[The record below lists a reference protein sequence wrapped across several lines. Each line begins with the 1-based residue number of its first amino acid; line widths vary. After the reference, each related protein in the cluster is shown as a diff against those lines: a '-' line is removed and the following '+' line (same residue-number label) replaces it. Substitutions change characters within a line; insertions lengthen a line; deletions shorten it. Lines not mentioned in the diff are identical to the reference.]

1 MASCIGAWSSDLH
14 DCKNLR
20 NLLVHT
26 ARYPHEAYAEPSDW
40 GLQRFRDIVDQVVHP
55 VRLVPTFQRDLRVFR
70 PEQPLPEALR
80 HMDEKDYSQV
90 VVKVDGGRH
99 ALLSLE
105 GVARWLAGTSKDGVA
120 QLGAATVAEAL
131 AYEPH
136 GTHIFLPRDATLEE
150 ARKAFEVA
158 RRERKRARV
167 YAAII
172 TESGVDTEAPHGHS
186 DRRRPSGRR
195 ERLIGGRGRLGCD
208 ERCGAGPV
216 RGCAPA
222 PRVHRLC
229 RPAGATAAA
238 IRRRAPLAGRHA
250 ALRPAG
256 SPPGTRCGHAS
267 GGCSASGDAG
277 RALPARP
284 SGSRTTQ
291 VTGSGEELRALCHG
305 ASSR

>member
-1 MASCIGAWSSDLH
+1 MDRAAEFNALFNELEEYLRRALRIDRPWDFMNLVNEAVRRGILHRGMVSDLH

-40 GLQRFRDIVDQVVHP
+40 GLQRFREIVDQVVHP

-70 PEQPLPEALR
+70 PEQPLSEALR

-90 VVKVDGGRH
+90 VVRVDGGRY

-131 AYEPH
+131 AYEPG
-136 GTHIFLPRDATLEE
+136 GTHIFLSGDATLEE
-150 ARKAFEVA
+150 ARKAFEVT

-172 TESGVDTEAPHGHS
+172 TERGLETEAPMG
-186 DRRRPSGRR
+186 
-195 ERLIGGRGRLGCD
+195 IVT
-208 ERCGAGPV
+208 AGDLLD
-216 RGCAPA
+216 G
-222 PRVHRLC
+222 
-229 RPAGATAAA
+229 
-238 IRRRAPLAGRHA
+238 
-250 ALRPAG
+250 
-256 SPPGTRCGHAS
+256 
-267 GGCSASGDAG
+267 
-277 RALPARP
+277 
-284 SGSRTTQ
+284 
-291 VTGSGEELRALCHG
+291 GSG
-305 ASSR
+305 